1 MQLRQ
6 YLIYITIYS
15 LSTISSFAIVYGG
28 NENFENSFV
37 QISLSKYQLFLLI
50 CIFSTLIYF
59 LVAYLLDKYSM
70 LNIFFSTYFMSL
82 ITGITLLWIF
92 KLINLSRLFL
102 FYQLVLF
109 IISILVVIRFFNDQ
123 KDGIYITFQK
133 LNLFDSNYEAL
144 FVDLE
149 DAETILNTISTLVR
163 EKNINGILVDIASV
177 HNNNLNKI
185 IEISNYLGLDIL
197 THHNFKTYHKS
208 TSINRVVKHF
218 EDIVLIIFLTPFFLA
233 TFIVVSLVI
242 LFIDGK
248 PIIFTQKRVGA
259 NGAYFQIYKFK
270 TMKDEQLSIEQIKDL
285 NEKDRI
291 VFKSSND
298 PRITSLGKLLRKLSL
313 DEVPQIFNVIK
324 NEMSF
329 VGPRPPIVDEVKKY
343 ELKHLKRISVKPGI
357 TGLWQVTLR
366 QDNTFDKWVEKDIEY
381 IENWSIFQDIKILYK
396 TVFEIFKMTGT

>member
-1 MQLRQ
+1 MQFRQ

-50 CIFSTLIYF
+50 CIFSTFIYF
-59 LVAYLLDKYSM
+59 FVVYLLDKYSM
-70 LNIFFSTYFMSL
+70 LHIFFTTYFMSL
-82 ITGITLLWIF
+82 ISGITLLWIF

-109 IISILVVIRFFNDQ
+109 IVLMLVVIRFFNNQ

-133 LNLFDSNYEAL
+133 LNLSDSHYEAV
-144 FVDLE
+144 FVDFE
-149 DAETILNTISTLVR
+149 DVEIILNTISTLLK
-163 EKNINGILVDIASV
+163 EKSINGILVDIASV
-177 HNNNLNKI
+177 PGNNLNKI

-197 THHNFKTYHKS
+197 TFENFKTYHKS
-208 TSINRVVKHF
+208 TSINRVLKNF
-218 EDIVLIIFLTPFFLA
+218 EDIVLIIFLTPIFLV
-233 TFIVVSLVI
+233 TFIVVSLI
-242 LFIDGK
+242 IFFIDGK
-248 PIIFTQKRVGA
+248 PIIFSQTRVGA
-259 NGAYFQIYKFK
+259 NGEYFQIYKFK

-329 VGPRPPIVDEVKKY
+329 IGPRPPIVDEVKKY

-381 IENWSIFQDIKILYK
+381 IENWSIFQDLKILYK
-396 TVFEIFKMTGT
+396 TIFEIFKMTGS